1 MKRKPRPDEFVSGEK
16 EEEEAG
22 VGPDLWGGL
31 VVADFWDLINGLVN
45 LHEERPG
52 LLVVVCEGVV
62 DLARVMRPPR
72 VERTQGMRRGAEKK
86 AKKGQM

>member
-31 VVADFWDLINGLVN
+31 VVADFWDLINGLYIQN
-45 LHEERPG
+45 IGTRTLPQKTHEYI
-52 LLVVVCEGVV
+52 
-62 DLARVMRPPR
+62 
-72 VERTQGMRRGAEKK
+72 RTQRAFMRFVKDDTK
-86 AKKGQM
+86 PVDPK